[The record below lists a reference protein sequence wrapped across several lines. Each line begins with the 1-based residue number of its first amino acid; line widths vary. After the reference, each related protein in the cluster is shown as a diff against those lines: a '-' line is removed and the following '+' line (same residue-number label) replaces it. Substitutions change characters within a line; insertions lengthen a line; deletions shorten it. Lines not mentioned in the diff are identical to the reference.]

1 MAYGKKSRC
10 RFTNLNFLFFM
21 EKRLEKFLE
30 FNGKRIA
37 VLLAD
42 GTWWVAVRPICEAL
56 GVDYHAQYKNLQEDE
71 ILGELLSK
79 QTTVGGDNKMREMV
93 CLPEKFVY
101 GWLFSLRS
109 ESQDLKIYKR
119 KCYEVLFDHFHGA
132 LTGRMTA
139 LTERSQTDLEI
150 IELQEKMNEK
160 LLASEEY
167 QRIQELKA
175 KQKQIAKRLKDLDA
189 ELLTGQLSLDL
200 KEEQN

>member
-1 MAYGKKSRC
+1 
-10 RFTNLNFLFFM
+10 M
-21 EKRLEKFLE
+21 EKRIEKFLE

-42 GTWWVAVRPICEAL
+42 GSWWVAIRPICEAL
-56 GVDYHAQYKNLQEDE
+56 EVNYNRAYQNLQSDE
-71 ILGELLSK
+71 ILSDVFAK
-79 QTTVGGDNKMREMV
+79 QQTHDSINRLQEMV
-93 CLPEKFVY
+93 CLPEKYVY

-109 ESQDLKIYKR
+109 DSEGLVEYKR
-119 KCYEVLFDHFHGA
+119 KCYDVLFDHFHGA

-150 IELQEKMNEK
+150 IELEEKMKEK

-167 QRIQELKA
+167 QRILELKA
-175 KQKQIAKRLKDLDA
+175 KQKQIAKKLKDLDT

-200 KEEQN
+200 N